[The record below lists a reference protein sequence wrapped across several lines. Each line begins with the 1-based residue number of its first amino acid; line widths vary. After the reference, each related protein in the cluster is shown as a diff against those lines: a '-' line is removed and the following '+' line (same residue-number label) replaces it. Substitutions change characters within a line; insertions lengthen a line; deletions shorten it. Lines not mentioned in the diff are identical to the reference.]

1 MKNSDVAKAWY
12 YGLALKGNN
21 LRSDGKALFSYGLK
35 IGEINE
41 KGDRICFDHRITGCS
56 KSTSRH
62 ISLCSKV
69 ANKTVDPN
77 GEATPQSFFQT
88 TIFV

>member
-41 KGDRICFDHRITGCS
+41 KGDRICFDHRIFGTYRT
-56 KSTSRH
+56 TSRH
-62 ISLCSKV
+62 ISLVSKV
-69 ANKTVDPN
+69 ANKTVNPN
-77 GEATPQSFFQT
+77 GEDTSKSFFQT